1 MTQLGRFLAIGVLAV
16 LLAAAR
22 TPQVK
27 TVAIDGVKFQPAD
40 VTLNV
45 GDTIEWLN
53 KDPFPHNVTSK
64 DGVFRSRNLE
74 PTQSFRFRATKPGT
88 FAYVCTLHPTMA
100 AVIHVK

>member
-1 MTQLGRFLAIGVLAV
+1 MTQLGRVLAIGALAV
-16 LLAAAR
+16 MLTAAR
-22 TPQVK
+22 KPQVK
-27 TVAIDGVKFQPAD
+27 TIAIDGVKFQPSD
-40 VTLNV
+40 VTVNV

-64 DGVFRSRNLE
+64 DGAFRSRNLE
-74 PTQSFRFRATKPGT
+74 PTQSFRFRATKSGT